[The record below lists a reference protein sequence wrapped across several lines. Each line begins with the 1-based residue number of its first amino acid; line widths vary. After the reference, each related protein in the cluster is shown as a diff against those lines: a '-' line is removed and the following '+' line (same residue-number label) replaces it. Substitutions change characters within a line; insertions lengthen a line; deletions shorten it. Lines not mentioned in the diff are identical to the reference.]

1 MRKHISN
8 KVHLIQTNHCYS
20 IFMGIKK
27 SPTRYQ
33 LGTYW
38 SGSLAIEKEK
48 KKKTEKYRT

>member
-8 KVHLIQTNHCYS
+8 KVHSIQTKHCYS

-27 SPTRYQ
+27 SPTRYV
-33 LGTYW
+33 LVGLFGYR
-38 SGSLAIEKEK
+38 KRK